1 MSISRWAGLVVICV
15 ALGGAASGTLA
26 GGLTPPAGP
35 GTGPPTGPS
44 TVPNIAPPPFS
55 DLVITQFTASSMF
68 GTIWTFAGQVTGG
81 NGSAVTINF
90 GNLPTLV
97 GKTTP
102 VGNDGSFI
110 FTIELTEDDYG
121 LATAQAVNT
130 GQQSNVAEAYIF
142 P

>member
-1 MSISRWAGLVVICV
+1 MSRWAGFVVICIT
-15 ALGGAASGTLA
+15 LGGAASGTLA
-26 GGLTPPAGP
+26 GGLNPPGGP
-35 GTGPPTGPS
+35 GPGPS
-44 TVPNIAPPPFS
+44 TAPSTGPNNGLPVS
-55 DLVITQFTASSMF
+55 DLVITQFTASSGF
-68 GTIWTFAGQVTGG
+68 GNIWTFAGQVTGG

-90 GNLPTLV
+90 GNLPTLI
-97 GKTTP
+97 GLTTP

-110 FTIELTEDDYG
+110 FTIEMTEDDYG